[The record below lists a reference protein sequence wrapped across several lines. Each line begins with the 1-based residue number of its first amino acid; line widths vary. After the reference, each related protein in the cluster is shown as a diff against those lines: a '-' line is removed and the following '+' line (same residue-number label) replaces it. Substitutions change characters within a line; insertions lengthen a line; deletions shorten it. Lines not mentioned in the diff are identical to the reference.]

1 MTDDALLP
9 PSPLTWAYVDGWAEE
24 EPELAEARAV
34 AQRLG
39 VPVVSPATGS
49 ALRFLAAAS
58 GAQTIAEVGSGV
70 GISGAWLLQ
79 GMGATGIL
87 TTVDAD
93 AELLTTTRDTLSR
106 IGYRHT
112 RVRAIAGDPYAVLPR
127 LSDAGYDAV
136 VIGPGVP
143 LTRGEEH
150 DLLREA
156 RRLLRPGG
164 MFIVT
169 HALGEDGA
177 DADHRDLA
185 MHLRDDPDWIPA
197 LLTVGEGILVAV
209 LAAAPTEDSK

>member
-24 EPELAEARAV
+24 EPALAEARELA
-34 AQRLG
+34 ASLG
-39 VPVVSPATGS
+39 VPVVSRASGS
-49 ALRFLAAAS
+49 ALRFLAATS
-58 GAQTIAEVGSGV
+58 GAKAVVEVGSGV
-70 GISGAWLLQ
+70 GISGTWLLQ
-79 GMGATGIL
+79 GMGDRGVL

-93 AELLTTTRDTLSR
+93 SELLTATKDTLAR
-106 IGYRHT
+106 IGYPHT

-164 MFIVT
+164 TFIVT

-185 MHLRDDPDWIPA
+185 QHLRDDPDWIPA
-197 LLTVGEGILVAV
+197 LLTVGEGMLVAV
-209 LAAAPTEDSK
+209 LAAAPADDAE

>member
-24 EPELAEARAV
+24 DPELAESRAL
-34 AQRLG
+34 AERLG
-39 VPVVSPATGS
+39 VPVVSRASGA
-49 ALRFLAAAS
+49 ALRFLTAAA
-58 GAQTIAEVGSGV
+58 GAQAVVEVGSGV

-79 GMGATGIL
+79 GMDETGIL
-87 TTVDAD
+87 TTVDSD
-93 AELLTTTRDTLSR
+93 SELLTATRDTLAR
-106 IGYRHT
+106 LGYPHT

-127 LSDAGYDAV
+127 LSDGGYDAV

-143 LTRGEEH
+143 LTRSEEH

-164 MFIVT
+164 SFIVT

-177 DADHRDLA
+177 DSEHRDLA
-185 MHLRDDPDWIPA
+185 QHLRDDPDWVPA

-209 LAAAPTEDSK
+209 LAADETDAE

>member
-9 PSPLTWAYVDGWAEE
+9 PSPLTWAYVDDWAEE
-24 EPELAEARAV
+24 EPALAKPRKIAAK
-34 AQRLG
+34 LG
-39 VPVVSPATGS
+39 VPVVSRAAGS
-49 ALRFLAAAS
+49 ALRFLAATG
-58 GAQTIAEVGSGV
+58 GAKAIVEVGSGV
-70 GISGAWLLQ
+70 GVSGAWLLQ
-79 GMGATGIL
+79 GMSETGIL

-93 AELLTTTRDTLSR
+93 SELLTATRDTLAQ
-106 IGYRHT
+106 IGYPHT

-127 LSDAGYDAV
+127 LSDASYDAV
-136 VIGPGVP
+136 VIGPGIP

-209 LAAAPTEDSK
+209 LAAAPANDAE